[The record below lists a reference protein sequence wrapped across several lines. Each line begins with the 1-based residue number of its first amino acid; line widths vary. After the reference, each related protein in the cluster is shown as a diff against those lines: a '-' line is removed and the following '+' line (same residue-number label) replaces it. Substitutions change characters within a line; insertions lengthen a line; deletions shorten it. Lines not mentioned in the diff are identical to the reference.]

1 MMSRGN
7 PEPWFRPSRNTFFV
21 TLGGKQINLHTA
33 DKAEA
38 LSRWHELMSRDE
50 SVAAP
55 KVCISAVVLLAEFA
69 EWSLHNNRATTY
81 EWRCGYLTAFVAT
94 LPADLL
100 ACDVKPF
107 HVTRWVDQQ
116 STWGAN
122 SRRGAIATIKR
133 AFQWGVDQGHLEH
146 SPLQRLKKPAGKRR
160 ETVLTE
166 EQRQLILKEASD
178 SAFRDLIVLVQETG
192 VRPQEVRTVEARHVD
207 LKSELWIFPPS
218 EQKTGGKT
226 GKPRI
231 VFLTPTALE
240 VTRRL
245 MEQNPVGP
253 ICRNAHGRPWTR
265 SSIRLRFAR
274 LRERLKDKLPSDL
287 CAYQFRHTFATD
299 ALLRGVDPITV
310 AELMGHSD
318 TTMVSRVYQH
328 LRQNHAHMKAA
339 ALKAVG
345 QSAWPPAE
353 TPS

>member
-7 PEPWFRPSRNTFFV
+7 PAPWFRPSRNTFFV
-21 TLGGKQINLHTA
+21 TLGGKLHNLHTV
-33 DKAEA
+33 DKGEA
-38 LSRWHELMSRDE
+38 LSRWHELMSKDE
-50 SVAAP
+50 SVVAP
-55 KVCISAVVLLAEFA
+55 KPCISALVLLAEFA
-69 EWSLHNNRATTY
+69 EWSQRNNRPTTY
-81 EWRCGYLTAFVAT
+81 EWRRGYLTDFVTT
-94 LPADLL
+94 LSTDLL
-100 ACDVKPF
+100 ACDLKPF
-107 HVTRWVDQQ
+107 HVTRWVDRHT
-116 STWGAN
+116 TWGAN

-133 AFQWGVDQGHLEH
+133 AVQWGVDQGHLEH

-166 EQRQLILKEASD
+166 EQRQLILSEASD
-178 SAFRDLIVLVQETG
+178 AAFRDLIVLVQETG
-192 VRPQEVRTVEARHVD
+192 VRPQEVRSVEARHVD
-207 LKSELWIFPPS
+207 VKNEMWVFPPS
-218 EQKTGGKT
+218 EQKTGDKT

-245 MEQNPVGP
+245 MQQNPVGP
-253 ICRNAHGRPWTR
+253 ICRNARGRPWTR
-265 SSIRLRFAR
+265 NSIRLRFAR
-274 LRERLKDKLPSDL
+274 LRDRLKDKLPADL

-318 TTMVSRVYQH
+318 TTMVCRVYQH

-345 QSAWPPAE
+345 QSASPPAA
-353 TPS
+353 TS

>member
-1 MMSRGN
+1 MSRGN
-7 PEPWFRPSRNTFFV
+7 PAPWFRPSRNTFFV

-50 SVAAP
+50 SVAVP
-55 KVCISAVVLLAEFA
+55 TPCISAVELLAEFA
-69 EWSLHNNRATTY
+69 EWSQRNNRATTY
-81 EWRCGYLTAFVAT
+81 EWRRGYLTDFVAT

-100 ACDVKPF
+100 ASDLKPF
-107 HVTRWVDQQ
+107 HVTRWVDRRT
-116 STWGAN
+116 TWGAN
-122 SRRGAIATIKR
+122 SRRGAVATIKR
-133 AFQWGVDQGHLEH
+133 AVQWGVDQGHLEH

-166 EQRQLILKEASD
+166 EQRQLILSEASD
-178 SAFRDLIVLVQETG
+178 AAFRDLIVLIQETG
-192 VRPQEVRTVEARHVD
+192 VRPQEVRSVEARHVD
-207 LKSELWIFPPS
+207 LKNELWVFPPS
-218 EQKTGGKT
+218 EQKTGDKT

-231 VFLTPTALE
+231 VFLTPTTLE

-253 ICRNAHGRPWTR
+253 ICRNARGRPWTR

-274 LRERLKDKLPSDL
+274 LRNRLKDKLPADL

-345 QSAWPPAE
+345 QSASPPAA
-353 TPS
+353 TS